1 MIVFELSGP
10 KLVPVPNFSSI
21 SLQTAHFSLFFGAKS
36 CKIGLTDKF
45 GHDGIFSRPLI
56 IFISKIMQRN
66 LEITFDSW
74 EVTSSTK
81 MTTIYTC

>member
-1 MIVFELSGP
+1 MVEEKQEGVYFTLPPG
-10 KLVPVPNFSSI
+10 
-21 SLQTAHFSLFFGAKS
+21 
-36 CKIGLTDKF
+36 KIGLTNKF
-45 GHDGIFSRPLI
+45 GHDGIFSRRLI
-56 IFISKIMQRN
+56 IFISNIMKRN

>member
-1 MIVFELSGP
+1 MVEEKQEGVYFTPPPPG
-10 KLVPVPNFSSI
+10 
-21 SLQTAHFSLFFGAKS
+21 
-36 CKIGLTDKF
+36 KIGLTDKF